1 MAIWALRNWIAND
14 STCSARRVQLVCTAE
29 MCCSGKKQKITDSW
43 SFSAVLRS
51 ADDSPIN
58 NWLFFDGQVLLF
70 VFRTDCWMQ
79 RWQST
84 VCYPLFEPWIQTG
97 FSSADRN
104 ALLACAEDLSL
115 SLYQQE
121 HSCSLKPTTNTW
133 QVCCTAEYLL
143 CKSLCSG
150 LLHHTL
156 WLILEGCS
164 DAVLSF
170 LGYSFTSFSFDLAF
184 IEQKTLKNV

>member
-1 MAIWALRNWIAND
+1 M
-14 STCSARRVQLVCTAE
+14 
-29 MCCSGKKQKITDSW
+29 
-43 SFSAVLRS
+43 
-51 ADDSPIN
+51 
-58 NWLFFDGQVLLF
+58 LLF

-84 VCYPLFEPWIQTG
+84 VGYPLFEPWIQTG

-121 HSCSLKPTTNTW
+121 CSCSLKPTTNTW

-184 IEQKTLKNV
+184 TFTLKLSKMCNLFADLIKYLLCFVGWRFQSIHKTRTSFKDKSKTT